1 MKYIEKIAL
10 WLTVIGG
17 LNWGLVGAFD
27 LDLVALLFGPL
38 SLLSRIVYILVGISA
53 LWVAYAEIIHE
64 KNEMQK

>member
-1 MKYIEKIAL
+1 MEFIEKIAL

-53 LWVAYAEIIHE
+53 LLVAYAEIIHE